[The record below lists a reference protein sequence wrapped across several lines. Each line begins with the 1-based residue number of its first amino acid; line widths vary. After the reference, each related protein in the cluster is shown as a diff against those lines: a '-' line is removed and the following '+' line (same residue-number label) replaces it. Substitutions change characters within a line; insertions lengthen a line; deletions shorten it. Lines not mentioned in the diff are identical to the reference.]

1 MFVMILRFS
10 LVLISIHGLSLLFKN
25 RLKFARELSWLSAIA
40 SIILILQILGYFNLL
55 EFGTYSLFTTG
66 ILFSG
71 YDAIKKVRQMSF
83 HLKQTNWIILWLLLY
98 FILIA
103 SALVI
108 TKLEHYDNFSHWSLI
123 AKFLFTEDRFPTAA
137 DTIISFT
144 SYPLG
149 SSLFLYYVTKIAG
162 FSDQVLLIGQQIF
175 IFSAIY
181 AIFSILR
188 DKQRLLFPAILF
200 SYFAVI
206 NYYNIAIRMNNL
218 LVDFLLPLL
227 ALAAI
232 AGIIAM
238 KDRPKQSLIYLI
250 VILAVL
256 NLVKNSGLFFS
267 LIVLCIYIGTLFGG
281 TEHSIFK
288 KAGMVISA
296 VIGATLPI
304 FIWILHVKQ
313 TFPVSKHEVSISTYQ
328 QLLADKTTSEVIA
341 IWSNF
346 STTVLNLSTQSTQG
360 ILLTNVLLIGT
371 WLVIHYRLKRKMSIL
386 RFWLGINVVIIGYY
400 ASILAMFLFSMPTDE
415 ALYLAGF
422 ERYTSSIVIFALGLT
437 VFVLINEIDKNMY
450 EQRLIKRNHQGFKN
464 LKTKKNY
471 QYTTAVLLFV
481 STLLI
486 FSESNGLLFN
496 ATQFDQSI
504 PSQFKKM
511 ELERIEKNSDSFL
524 IVSTDK
530 VAVENYLVNFV
541 GKYFLF
547 SENIE
552 GRENFMFED
561 QEFIELLKQY
571 DHVVVLEEH
580 YTFNKLVEK
589 NFDRSLGTG
598 IHSINELEI

>member
-1 MFVMILRFS
+1 M
-10 LVLISIHGLSLLFKN
+10 VLLSIYGLSLFFKN
-25 RLKFARELSWLSAIA
+25 GLGVAKELSGLSAIA
-40 SIILILQILGYFNLL
+40 SIILILQILGYFKLL
-55 EFGTYSLFTTG
+55 EVGTYSLFVIG
-66 ILFSG
+66 LLFSG
-71 YDAIKKVRQMSF
+71 YEGINKVRQKSF
-83 HLKQTNWIILWLLLY
+83 HLKRINWIIIWLGLY
-98 FILIA
+98 FGLIA
-103 SALVI
+103 SALMI
-108 TKLEHYDNFSHWSLI
+108 NKLEHYDNFSHWSLI
-123 AKFLFTEDRFPTAA
+123 VKFLFTENRFPTAS

-181 AIFSILR
+181 ATFSILR

-232 AGIIAM
+232 AGVVTM
-238 KDRPKQSLIYLI
+238 RDRPKLSLIYVIL
-250 VILAVL
+250 ILAVL

-267 LIVLCIYIGTLFGG
+267 VIVLFIYAGTIFLS
-281 TEHSIFK
+281 TEHSIHSIFK
-288 KAGMVISA
+288 KIGMITSGL
-296 VIGATLPI
+296 IGAILPI
-304 FIWILHVKQ
+304 LVWMLHVKQ
-313 TFPVSKHEVSISTYQ
+313 TFPVSKHEVSVSAYQ
-328 QLLADKTTSEVIA
+328 QLLADKTASEVAA

-346 STTVLNLSTQSTQG
+346 YSTVLNLSTQSTQG
-360 ILLTNVLLIGT
+360 ILLTNLLLIGT
-371 WLVIHYRLKRKMSIL
+371 GLVIHYRLKRKTNIIWY
-386 RFWLGINVVIIGYY
+386 WLGINLVIICYY

-422 ERYTSSIVIFALGLT
+422 ERYTSSIVIFALGLA

-450 EQRLIKRNHQGFKN
+450 EQRIVKRNHQGFKN

-471 QYTTAVLLFV
+471 QYTTAILIFV
-481 STLLI
+481 STLFI

-504 PSQFKKM
+504 PSRFKKM
-511 ELERIEKNSDSFL
+511 KLDTIEKSSDSFL
-524 IVSTDK
+524 VVTTDK
-530 VAVENYLVNFV
+530 TAVENYLVNFV

-547 SENIE
+547 SENVE
-552 GRENFMFED
+552 GREDFVLEE

-571 DHVVVLEEH
+571 DYIVVLEEH
-580 YTFNKLVEK
+580 YTFNKLFEK
-589 NFDRSLGTG
+589 NFDQSLRNG
-598 IHSINELEI
+598 IHSIRELGM